1 MSSVVEIGDLVKLT
15 RHTYQNGIVYRVM
28 AKKRGRGRSTTGYGY
43 IDCDILHLKP
53 IQVLINAAPE
63 ITRHHTWQPETQ
75 VTRIDLLEL
84 GKTFSE
90 LETLIKEEV
99 TRLSSD
105 P

>member
-1 MSSVVEIGDLVKLT
+1 M
-15 RHTYQNGIVYRVM
+15 
-28 AKKRGRGRSTTGYGY
+28 GY
-43 IDCDILHLKP
+43 IDMDILHLKP

-63 ITRHHTWQPETQ
+63 ITRHHTWQAETQ

-99 TRLSSD
+99 TRLSGER
-105 P
+105 